1 MKKLA
6 LKKVFV
12 NPKDGFAIVD
22 ASNPNL
28 FRDDEGNGY
37 LNTNDGTI
45 DFKRLV
51 TTLMVDST
59 EATNPIW
66 FKKLK
71 EIGIEIPSDATELE
85 VDFVDEEEYSYKHN
99 DGSFTKVPANLVRRS
114 DKGSVAL
121 VDGVIKNLHKRT
133 IKKYIIAGVN
143 VGNEY
148 FYNKLLGL
156 KQEAKK

>member
-37 LNTNDGTI
+37 LNMNDGTI
-45 DFKRLV
+45 DFRRLI
-51 TTLMVDST
+51 TTFMVDSD

-71 EIGIEIPSDATELE
+71 EMGIEIPSDATEIE
-85 VDFVDEEEYSYKHN
+85 VECVDEDEYSYKHN
-99 DGSFTKVPANLVRRS
+99 DGSFTKVPANTVRTS

-121 VDGVIKNLHKRT
+121 VDGIIKNLYKRT
-133 IKKYIIAGVN
+133 IKKYIISGVN

-156 KQEAKK
+156 KQVKK